1 MSLPPRFAYNGWRI
15 FVDEITTLLC
25 LKNYFASCNALC
37 VVFVLLCCYCW
48 RLACFLCF
56 LAGLLLDFLFFL
68 FGLPFFRSIFLLV
81 KVASKNTGNTFTE
94 GLHHRFWEFIR
105 AWHCSGVGRWRL
117 QDGLFRRYVWW
128 LSWCLGLLCGGVW
141 VVIREGSVW
150 VWRWERGGREG
161 GRACEGG
168 GGGKEGRE
176 GEWRGEGGRG
186 GEEEGRETRDHTHT
200 LRTPFTLWCHGYR
213 RQMARRN

>member
-1 MSLPPRFAYNGWRI
+1 MQR
-15 FVDEITTLLC
+15 T
-25 LKNYFASCNALC
+25 
-37 VVFVLLCCYCW
+37 LCCF
-48 RLACFLCF
+48 RAVA
-56 LAGLLLDFLFFL
+56 LAGVLRVSCVFLQGSCWFFCFFL
-68 FGLPFFRSIFLLV
+68 IGPLFSEAFSCWWRW
-81 KVASKNTGNTFTE
+81 ASKNTRNTFTE

-168 GGGKEGRE
+168 GGGKEGRG
-176 GEWRGEGGRG
+176 GEWRGEGRRGRG
-186 GEEEGRETRDHTHT
+186 GEEEGRETRDLTHT
-200 LRTPFTLWCHGYR
+200 LRTPFTLWFHGYR